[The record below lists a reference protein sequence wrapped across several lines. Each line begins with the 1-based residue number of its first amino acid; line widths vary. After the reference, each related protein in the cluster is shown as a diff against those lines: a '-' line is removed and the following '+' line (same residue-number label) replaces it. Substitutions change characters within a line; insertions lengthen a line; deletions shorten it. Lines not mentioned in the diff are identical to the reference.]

1 MPDQQNTAEKSRIL
15 IVDDDSTM
23 RLLMTE
29 TLLEDGYLIDQVD
42 NGLDA
47 IEAIKTNAPD
57 MVLLDVKMPGMSGF
71 EVCAEIRRL
80 TGATDI
86 SIVMVTGLDDS
97 KSIEKAFDLGAT
109 AFITKPIN
117 WDTFPY
123 RIQYLLKARDAIV
136 GLKQRELHLEH
147 TERISR
153 ILTQSR
159 DRDKFLQDVLQE
171 MLDIFSADR
180 AFIVTSLDKSYN
192 SLNITCEAMRDGICS
207 LKLNNES
214 ENGVITTENLHR
226 ADNYE
231 YPLVSDNNYEFSQSS
246 TDSKPTVYHQMLK
259 ALHVGNKRAWFLGLH
274 KHSGARAWS
283 PADQETFYIIAL
295 RLAGVLSR
303 YLLMEKLHH
312 SEKLLRQAQRI
323 GNLGN
328 WRWEVKTNQLTWSD
342 ELYRIY
348 GCEPGSFIPSC
359 DSFFQ
364 VILEEDYSKLRLFK
378 DTTLESADT
387 HSIEHRILLPSGE
400 IRWVFEQEVA
410 SFDDENNL
418 IEINGIVQDI
428 TDRIKKQEQEVHNH
442 KMEAIGQLTS
452 GVAHDFGNLMTIA
465 RGNLELLD
473 ESFVEQYGIGGENLE
488 ILNDARSAIEDGVE
502 LTRQL
507 LAFSRKKSL
516 AREYLNVSDT
526 ITGFRKLFKN
536 TLGDKIK
543 LSINIQKHLPDIL
556 VDSAQFESSLLNI
569 IINAR
574 NAMPDGGRLTINA
587 EVTRIPQHQTNK
599 NIDNELSYQ
608 SVSISISDNGSGM
621 TDYVRQHAIEP
632 FFTTRKNEGTGL
644 GLSMVYGFMQ
654 QSEGELII
662 NSKPGKGTNLTMQFP
677 LYGGK
682 QTANPEKSSNQFI
695 PAQGTTILIV
705 EDRAEVRQFAV
716 RCLDR
721 LGLNILEADNAA
733 SAQNLLTNNNAVDL
747 LFTDILMP
755 GDMNGRE
762 LANWAAKKF
771 PALKVLLTTAAEREA
786 QQIQANNDIPF
797 QLLPKPY
804 SKRELLDTIRT
815 VL

>member
-1 MPDQQNTAEKSRIL
+1 MPDQQSIPEKSRIL

-29 TLLEDGYLIDQVD
+29 TLLEDGYQINEVD
-42 NGLDA
+42 NGTDA
-47 IEAIKTNAPD
+47 IAAIKVSAPD

-80 TGATDI
+80 TGDTDI

-153 ILTQSR
+153 ILTQSK
-159 DRDKFLQDVLQE
+159 DKDKILQGVLHE
-171 MLDIFSADR
+171 LLDIFNADR
-180 AFIVTSLDKSYN
+180 AFIVTSLDRNYTQ
-192 SLNITCEAMRDGICS
+192 LDIPCETLRDGISS
-207 LKLNNES
+207 LKNNDTS
-214 ENGVITTENLHR
+214 DKHLITTESLHR
-226 ADNYE
+226 ANNYE
-231 YPLVSDNNYEFSQSS
+231 YPLVTSSGHKPALSS
-246 TDSKPTVYHQMLK
+246 TESNSRVNHQMLK
-259 ALHVGNKRAWFLGLH
+259 ALHVGNSHAWFLGLH
-274 KHSGARAWS
+274 KSTDTRAWS
-283 PADQETFYIIAL
+283 SADQETFYIIGL

-312 SEKLLRQAQRI
+312 SENLLRQAQKV

-328 WRWEVKTNQLTWSD
+328 WRWDVKTDELTWSD
-342 ELYRIY
+342 ELYHIY
-348 GCEPGSFIPSC
+348 GYEPRSFAPTC
-359 DSFFQ
+359 DNFFQ
-364 VILEEDYSKLRLFK
+364 VLLEEDYDKLRLFK
-378 DTTLESADT
+378 NTTLESENT

-400 IRWVFEQEVA
+400 IRWVFEQEVG
-410 SFDDENNL
+410 SFDNEGNL
-418 IEINGIVQDI
+418 IEVNGIVQDI

-465 RGNLELLD
+465 KGNLELLD
-473 ESFVEQYGIGGENLE
+473 ESFSEQYGISEDNLE
-488 ILNDARSAIEDGVE
+488 ILNDARSAIEDSVE
-502 LTRQL
+502 LTKQL
-507 LAFSRKKSL
+507 LTFSRKKSL
-516 AREYLNVSDT
+516 AREYINVSDT
-526 ITGFRKLFKN
+526 INKFSMLFKN

-543 LSINIQKHLPDIL
+543 LSINIDNRIPDIL
-556 VDSAQFESSLLNI
+556 VDSAQFESSLLNLV
-569 IINAR
+569 INAR
-574 NAMPDGGRLTINA
+574 NAMPDGGQLTINA
-587 EVTRIPQHQTNK
+587 EVAQEPALQRNNADNK
-599 NIDNELSYQ
+599 MQDQ
-608 SVSISISDNGSGM
+608 AVCISISDIGTGM

-662 NSKPGKGTNLTMQFP
+662 HSVPDEGTTMTMQFP
-677 LYGGK
+677 VYGGT
-682 QTANPEKSSNQFI
+682 QPANTEKSSQQYA
-695 PAQGTTILIV
+695 PVQSATILIV
-705 EDRAEVRQFAV
+705 EDRPEVRQFAV
-716 RCLDR
+716 RCLDK

-733 SAQNLLTNNNAVDL
+733 SAQSLLVKYDAVDL

-755 GDMNGRE
+755 GEMNGRE
-762 LANWAAKKF
+762 LAQWATKKF
-771 PALKVLLTTAAEREA
+771 PGLKVLLTTAAEREA
-786 QQIQANNDIPF
+786 QHVRSNDDIPF

-804 SKRELLDTIRT
+804 SKRDLLDTIRA

>member
-1 MPDQQNTAEKSRIL
+1 MPDQQSIPEKSRIL

-29 TLLEDGYLIDQVD
+29 TLLEDGYQIDEVD
-42 NGLDA
+42 NGSDA
-47 IEAIKTNAPD
+47 IAAIKASAPD

-80 TGATDI
+80 TGDTDI

-159 DRDKFLQDVLQE
+159 DKDKILQGVLHE
-171 MLDIFSADR
+171 LLDIFSADR
-180 AFIVTSLDKSYN
+180 AFIVTSLDRNYTQ
-192 SLNITCEAMRDGICS
+192 LDIPCEALRDGISS
-207 LKLNNES
+207 LKNNDTSDKHLIAIES
-214 ENGVITTENLHR
+214 LHR

-231 YPLVSDNNYEFSQSS
+231 YPLVTSSSHKPAPSS
-246 TDSKPTVYHQMLK
+246 TESNPWVNHQMLK
-259 ALHVGNKRAWFLGLH
+259 ALHVGNSHAWFLGLH
-274 KHSGARAWS
+274 KSADTRAWS
-283 PADQETFYIIAL
+283 SADQETFYIIGL

-312 SEKLLRQAQRI
+312 SENLLRQAQKV

-328 WRWEVKTNQLTWSD
+328 WRWDIKTDELTWSD
-342 ELYRIY
+342 ELYHIY
-348 GCEPGSFIPSC
+348 GYEPGSFAPTC
-359 DSFFQ
+359 DNFFQ
-364 VILEEDYSKLRLFK
+364 VLLEEDYDKLRLFK
-378 DTTLESADT
+378 NTTLESENT

-400 IRWVFEQEVA
+400 MRWVFEQEVG
-410 SFDDENNL
+410 SFDNEGNL
-418 IEINGIVQDI
+418 LEVNGIVQDI

-465 RGNLELLD
+465 KGNLELLD
-473 ESFVEQYGIGGENLE
+473 ESFSEQHDISEENLE
-488 ILNDARSAIEDGVE
+488 ILNDARSAIEDSVE
-502 LTRQL
+502 LTKQL
-507 LAFSRKKSL
+507 LTFSRKKSL
-516 AREYLNVSDT
+516 AREYINVSDT
-526 ITGFRKLFKN
+526 INKFSMLFKN

-543 LSINIQKHLPDIL
+543 LSINIDNQIPDIL
-556 VDSAQFESSLLNI
+556 VDSAQFESSLLNLV
-569 IINAR
+569 INAR
-574 NAMPDGGRLTINA
+574 NAMPDGGQLTINA
-587 EVTRIPQHQTNK
+587 EVAQEPALQRN
-599 NIDNELSYQ
+599 NADNEMSDQ
-608 SVSISISDNGSGM
+608 TVCISISDIGTGM

-662 NSKPGKGTNLTMQFP
+662 HSVPGEGTTMTMQFP
-677 LYGGK
+677 VYGGT
-682 QTANPEKSSNQFI
+682 QTANTEKSSQQYA
-695 PAQGTTILIV
+695 PVQSATILIV
-705 EDRAEVRQFAV
+705 EDRPEVRQFAV
-716 RCLDR
+716 RCLDK

-733 SAQNLLTNNNAVDL
+733 SAQSLLAKYDAVDL

-755 GDMNGRE
+755 GEMNGRE
-762 LANWAAKKF
+762 LAQWATKKF
-771 PALKVLLTTAAEREA
+771 PGLKVLLTTAAEREA
-786 QQIQANNDIPF
+786 QQIRSNDDIPF

-804 SKRELLDTIRT
+804 SKRDLLDTIRA